1 MYVFVEVAA
10 PEGYAKL
17 DEPICAYVNQSDIEG
32 GGLVTVTATDKK
44 LPDLTIEKRDAASGN
59 AIPGTV
65 FEVKGVHT
73 GYQMEA
79 ATGADGRATLTGIPV
94 DYYEV
99 TEKSVPAPYVLG
111 EDRTQTVWLGAGEH
125 PVLVFGNLEQPQMT
139 ILKIDAETSAPI
151 AGVVFNVQGIDVDYE
166 ADWTTGTDGRCT
178 AQVEPGSYRITETSV
193 PAPYALSA
201 NNVRTVA
208 LTAGAERE
216 LVFENLRNPL
226 LNLVKIDAL
235 DGRVIP
241 GTVFQVTGIDNSYS
255 SQWTTTEDG
264 TVSERV
270 EPGTYQI
277 TEVSVPAPYYLP
289 ENEADRVQTISL
301 FHGAVRS
308 AVFKDYRTPTLTIYK
323 LDSVSGAPIE
333 GARFHVTYTRTGN
346 IPDAPATYDFG
357 ELYSNADGEI
367 PLHETGTRLFPGQY
381 TVTEVAPAP
390 GFQMREP
397 TTQTVMIN
405 GSESRSVTFYNA
417 PLSGIVVEKYD
428 SVTGLALPGATFR
441 LRYLSG
447 TSGTDGT
454 VIGTKTTGPSGSAI
468 WTGLEPGTYIVEE
481 VSAPSGYNITLGS
494 QTVYLAANGEQSVV
508 TVSFENTPDGDLLVR
523 KVDAKTG
530 QPMADIEFL
539 VTDSRGTF
547 IGTGNGR
554 FVTDANGTILVSGV
568 TPGATLVVRETRTLP
583 GYILDTVPQT
593 AVIQEGRTTTLTFR
607 NEPDGTLI
615 VFKKDAV
622 TGAAIPG
629 VQFQIT
635 TSGGELVSTADGAIS
650 SNGIYVTDE
659 NGQIVLNGIKPDT
672 YVVTEIATVSGYVL
686 NATPYTI
693 AVAAGDTQTLTIPN
707 PPRAELLVRKLDKVT
722 RQPLANAQFRIVP
735 ANDALLVDNEG
746 LTAANHL
753 YTTDEDGQIRL
764 SNLTPGAYIVTET
777 VAPEGYALDTEAQTV
792 TVQSGRSQAV
802 TFLDN
807 PLATLQILKR
817 DAVSHQPLAEAEFT
831 GRQQRHL
838 HHRRGRHGDR
848 DRADAQLRR
857 DCVGG
862 HLPGRVCAERHP
874 AEHHRAERECQQ
886 FGVQR

>member
-1 MYVFVEVAA
+1 MDENNLLLVVGWIQEAVWMWSTGQLPSDHEGQVEMVAQAFREATNARLGTSYASIDDPTSPGAPNTFRNVTELVLSNPGAWCDCPVYEYFHPNTEDVQPILVGYPQKVPRQVLPGSYSVTVKKVDATNPSLTLPGATFRITSVTDMSFTPRTGVTGSSGTYTFDNLPAGTYGIMETAAPEGYAIDSAGPDYVTLPDDDAATITKVFTDTPTIVVSGSIRKVDADNPTRGLVGAVIAIQGVDNDFYGEFTTGSGGALEGLEWDSLVPGSYRAWEIGAPEGYTLDPSDVKTFRVSRETPEVRLVFQDDAKVRVQLQKLDDSDRPLPGAVFNILKDGQIIGTEATDASGKITVSDVETGMYVFVEVAA

-17 DEPICAYVNQSDIEG
+17 DEPICAYVNQADIEG

-301 FHGAVRS
+301 FPGAVRS

-494 QTVYLAANGEQSVV
+494 Q
-508 TVSFENTPDGDLLVR
+508 PP
-523 KVDAKTG
+523 TG
-530 QPMADIEFL
+530 
-539 VTDSRGTF
+539 SR
-547 IGTGNGR
+547 
-554 FVTDANGTILVSGV
+554 AW
-568 TPGATLVVRETRTLP
+568 
-583 GYILDTVPQT
+583 
-593 AVIQEGRTTTLTFR
+593 
-607 NEPDGTLI
+607 
-615 VFKKDAV
+615 
-622 TGAAIPG
+622 
-629 VQFQIT
+629 
-635 TSGGELVSTADGAIS
+635 
-650 SNGIYVTDE
+650 
-659 NGQIVLNGIKPDT
+659 
-672 YVVTEIATVSGYVL
+672 
-686 NATPYTI
+686 
-693 AVAAGDTQTLTIPN
+693 
-707 PPRAELLVRKLDKVT
+707 
-722 RQPLANAQFRIVP
+722 
-735 ANDALLVDNEG
+735 
-746 LTAANHL
+746 
-753 YTTDEDGQIRL
+753 
-764 SNLTPGAYIVTET
+764 
-777 VAPEGYALDTEAQTV
+777 
-792 TVQSGRSQAV
+792 
-802 TFLDN
+802 
-807 PLATLQILKR
+807 
-817 DAVSHQPLAEAEFT
+817 
-831 GRQQRHL
+831 
-838 HHRRGRHGDR
+838 
-848 DRADAQLRR
+848 
-857 DCVGG
+857 
-862 HLPGRVCAERHP
+862 
-874 AEHHRAERECQQ
+874 
-886 FGVQR
+886 